1 MIMRDDVLQ
10 CDSKTMWR
18 TDDFYYLLTTPS
30 LQIAIHQHVGNLI

>member
-18 TDDFYYLLTTPS
+18 TDFYYLLTTPS